1 MKSLLSLLSLFVAV
15 TFVTPL
21 YALDT
26 AAQTDMQIL
35 LDKVK
40 ADKKLLVAQNMN
52 LTDAESQAFWPVY
65 DSYQKDLWAINQRT
79 LKLIKSYA
87 DAWNSNT
94 LDDTVANKLL
104 NEMVAVKAAEGN
116 LPKTYAPKLTAVLPA
131 MKAARYL
138 QIESKIRAAINF
150 ELAARIPL
158 VP

>member
-35 LDKVK
+35 IDKVK
-40 ADKKLLVAQNMN
+40 ADKKLLVAQNMS
-52 LTDAESQAFWPVY
+52 LTDAESQAFWPIY
-65 DSYQKDLWAINQRT
+65 DSYQKDLGVINQRT

-87 DAWNSNT
+87 DAWNSQT
-94 LDDTVANKLL
+94 LDDTVAKKLL
-104 NEMVAVKAAEGN
+104 NEMVAIQGAEAN
-116 LPKTYAPKLTAVLPA
+116 LAKTYAPKLTAALPA

-138 QIESKIRAAINF
+138 QIESKIRAVVRY
-150 ELAARIPL
+150 ELAANIPL

>member
-1 MKSLLSLLSLFVAV
+1 MKSLFSLLSLFVAV
-15 TFVTPL
+15 TLAAPL

>member
-1 MKSLLSLLSLFVAV
+1 MKSLLSLLSLFVVV

-26 AAQTDMQIL
+26 TAQTDMQIL

-52 LTDAESQAFWPVY
+52 LTDAESQAFWPIY
-65 DSYQKDLWAINQRT
+65 DSYQKDLGAINQR
-79 LKLIKSYA
+79 LIKLIKNYA
-87 DAWNSNT
+87 DAWNSQS
-94 LDDTVANKLL
+94 LDDTVAKKLL
-104 NEMVAVKAAEGN
+104 NEMVAIQGAEAN
-116 LPKTYAPKLTAVLPA
+116 LAKTYAPKLTAALPG

-138 QIESKIRAAINF
+138 QIESKIRALIRY
-150 ELAARIPL
+150 ELAANIPL

>member
-1 MKSLLSLLSLFVAV
+1 MKSMLSLLSLFVAV
-15 TFVTPL
+15 TFATPL

-40 ADKKLLVAQNMN
+40 ADKKLLVAQNMS
-52 LTDAESQAFWPVY
+52 LTDAESQAFWPIY
-65 DSYQKDLWAINQRT
+65 DSYQKDLGAINQRL

-94 LDDTVANKLL
+94 VDDTVAKKLL
-104 NEMVAVKAAEGN
+104 NEMVAIQGAEAN
-116 LPKTYAPKLTAVLPA
+116 LAKTYAPKLTAALPG

-138 QIESKIRAAINF
+138 QIESKIRALIRY
-150 ELAARIPL
+150 ELAANIPL

>member
-1 MKSLLSLLSLFVAV
+1 MKSLLSLLSLFVAF
-15 TFVTPL
+15 TFATPL
-21 YALDT
+21 YAQNT

-52 LTDAESQAFWPVY
+52 LTDAESQAFWPIY
-65 DSYQKDLWAINQRT
+65 DSYQKDLGAINQRT

-87 DAWNSNT
+87 DAWNSQT
-94 LDDTVANKLL
+94 LDDTIAKKLL
-104 NEMVAVKAAEGN
+104 NEMVAIEGSEAN
-116 LPKTYAPKLTAVLPA
+116 LRKTYAAKLSAALPA

-138 QIESKIRAAINF
+138 QIENKIRAVIRYQ
-150 ELAARIPL
+150 LAANIPL

>member
-15 TFVTPL
+15 TFDTPL

-35 LDKVK
+35 YAKVK

-52 LTDAESQAFWPVY
+52 LTDAESQAFWPIY
-65 DSYQKDLWAINQRT
+65 DSYQKDLDAINKRT
-79 LKLIKSYA
+79 LNLIKSYA
-87 DAWNSNT
+87 DAWNSQT
-94 LDDTVANKLL
+94 IDDTVAKKLL
-104 NEMVAVKAAEGN
+104 NEMVAIKGSEAN
-116 LPKTYAPKLTAVLPA
+116 LYKTYSPQLTAVLPA

-138 QIESKIRAAINF
+138 QIESKIRAIVHY
-150 ELAARIPL
+150 ELAAKIPL

>member
-1 MKSLLSLLSLFVAV
+1 MKSLLSLLSLFVVV

-26 AAQTDMQIL
+26 TAQTDMQIL

-52 LTDAESQAFWPVY
+52 LTDAESQAFWPIY
-65 DSYQKDLWAINQRT
+65 DSYQKDLGAINQR
-79 LKLIKSYA
+79 LVKLIKSYA
-87 DAWNSNT
+87 DAWNSQT
-94 LDDTVANKLL
+94 LDDTVAKKLL
-104 NEMVAVKAAEGN
+104 NEMVAIQGAEAN
-116 LPKTYAPKLTAVLPA
+116 LAKTYAPKLTAALPG

-138 QIESKIRAAINF
+138 QIESKIRALIRY
-150 ELAARIPL
+150 ELAANIPL

>member
-1 MKSLLSLLSLFVAV
+1 MKSLFSLLSLFVAV

-52 LTDAESQAFWPVY
+52 LTDSESQAFWPIY
-65 DSYQKDLWAINQRT
+65 DSYQKDLGAINQRT
-79 LKLIKSYA
+79 IKLIKSYA
-87 DAWNSNT
+87 DAWNSQT
-94 LDDTVANKLL
+94 LDDTVAKKLL
-104 NEMVAVKAAEGN
+104 NEMVAIQGAEAN
-116 LPKTYAPKLTAVLPA
+116 LPKTYAPKLTAALPG

-138 QIESKIRAAINF
+138 QIESKIRALIRY
-150 ELAARIPL
+150 ELAANIPL

>member
-1 MKSLLSLLSLFVAV
+1 MKSLLSLLSLFVAI

-21 YALDT
+21 YAQNT

-40 ADKKLLVAQNMN
+40 ADKKLLVAKNMN
-52 LTDAESQAFWPVY
+52 LTDAESQVFWPIY

-79 LKLIKSYA
+79 IKLIKSYA
-87 DAWNSNT
+87 DAWNSQT
-94 LDDTVANKLL
+94 LDDTVAKKLL
-104 NEMVAVKAAEGN
+104 NEWVAIQGSEAN
-116 LPKTYAPKLTAVLPA
+116 LTKTYAAKLSAALPA

-138 QIESKIRAAINF
+138 QIENKIRAVIRY
-150 ELAARIPL
+150 ELAANIPL

>member
-1 MKSLLSLLSLFVAV
+1 MKSLLSLLSLFVVV

-52 LTDAESQAFWPVY
+52 LTDAESQAFWPIY
-65 DSYQKDLWAINQRT
+65 DSYQKDLGAINQR
-79 LKLIKSYA
+79 LVKLIKNYA
-87 DAWNSNT
+87 DAWNSQT
-94 LDDTVANKLL
+94 LDDTVAKKLL
-104 NEMVAVKAAEGN
+104 NEMVAIQGAEAN
-116 LPKTYAPKLTAVLPA
+116 LAKTYAPKLTAALPG

-138 QIESKIRAAINF
+138 QIESKIRALIRY
-150 ELAARIPL
+150 ELAANIPL